1 MALPLLPTT
10 LVGSYPQPEWLVHRD
25 KLMTSGPPRVR
36 MRDVWRFQ
44 DALLETAQD
53 DAVRLVVADQE
64 RAGIDIVTDGE
75 VRRESYFNRMATLL
89 DGIDIETPGIVP
101 SRTGKP
107 TQVPRVVGPIRRK
120 SPVEADATRF
130 LRAQTSRPI
139 KVTVPGPFTLTQLA
153 LDEHYKDP
161 EALALDYARAINAEL
176 RDLKAAGADVVQLDE
191 PYLQANPEAARRY
204 GVKAIN
210 AALEGVAGDTV
221 VHLCF
226 GYAYVVKGKPSG
238 YSFLGELEAC
248 AATQVSIEA
257 AQPALDCAILKALP
271 SKSIM
276 LGVIN
281 LDDQRIET
289 PAEVAARIEAALAH
303 VPAERIVV
311 APDCGMKY
319 LPRNVAFGKLQAMV
333 EGAAI
338 VRRKLEGCR
347 L

>member
-53 DAVRLVVADQE
+53 DAVRLVVDDQE
-64 RAGIDIVTDGE
+64 RAGINIVTDGE

-89 DGIDIETPGIVP
+89 DGIDIDTPGIVP

-120 SPVEADATRF
+120 SPIEAEATRF
-130 LRAQTSRPI
+130 LRAQTARPI

-161 EALALDYARAINAEL
+161 QALAMDYARAVNAEL
-176 RDLKAAGADVVQLDE
+176 KDLKAAGADVVQLDE

-210 AALEGVAGDTV
+210 AALEGVTGTTV

-238 YSFLGELEAC
+238 YSFLSELEAC
-248 AATQVSIEA
+248 AASQISIEA

-289 PAEVAARIEAALAH
+289 AAEVAARIEAALAH
-303 VPAERIVV
+303 IPAERIVV

-319 LPRNVAFGKLQAMV
+319 LPRAVAFGKLQAMV

-338 VRRKLEGCR
+338 VRRKLEGR
-347 L
+347 RS

>member
-1 MALPLLPTT
+1 MNQHLLPTT
-10 LVGSYPQPEWLVHRD
+10 LVGSYPQPDWLVDRPR
-25 KLMTSGPPRVR
+25 LISSAPPRVR
-36 MRDVWRFQ
+36 MREVWRFEGE
-44 DALLETAQD
+44 LLETAHN

-89 DGIDIETPGIVP
+89 EGIDIDTPGMVK

-107 TQVPRVVGPIRRK
+107 VAVPRVVGPIRRR
-120 SPVEADATRF
+120 SPIETGATKF
-130 LRAQTSRPI
+130 LRAQTQRLI

-161 EALALDYARAINAEL
+161 EALAMDYARAVNAEL
-176 RDLKAAGADVVQLDE
+176 KDLKDAGADVVQLDE
-191 PYLQANPEAARRY
+191 PYLQANPEIARRY

-210 AALEGVAGDTV
+210 AALEGIAGETV

-238 YSFLGELEAC
+238 YSFLSELEAC
-248 AATQVSIEA
+248 SATQISIEA

-271 SKSIM
+271 SKNIM

-281 LDDQRIET
+281 LDDQNIET
-289 PAEVAARIEAALAH
+289 AAGVAARIEAALAH
-303 VPAERIVV
+303 VPAERLVV

-319 LPRNVAFGKLQAMV
+319 LPRDVAFGKLQAMV
-333 EGAAI
+333 AGAAL
-338 VRRKLEGCR
+338 VRRKVEGR
-347 L
+347 A